1 MKNHN
6 KTTKTESAK
15 KQIVKTQVSKTELK
29 NVPREIQEL
38 ADRLSRSLC
47 ERASMSQAAMA
58 AVSEDGW
65 FVGIDLGDRKSN
77 HCFLDARGQIVA
89 EGTVATTQEELEAL
103 FSSIPK
109 CRIAIEVG
117 THSPW
122 VSALLESHGHE
133 VIVANPRK
141 MESIHK
147 NRHKN
152 DKVDA
157 RTLARLVRADPE
169 LLYPI
174 RHRGVEVRYDLVLL
188 RARDALV
195 AVRTKLINCVR
206 GQVKSVG
213 GRLPKCSAESFHKTA
228 EERLPESVRSA
239 LLPLVVQIREL
250 TARVRKYD
258 AEVRT

>member
-15 KQIVKTQVSKTELK
+15 KQIVKTQVSNTELK
-29 NVPREIQEL
+29 NIPREIQEL
-38 ADRLSRSLC
+38 ADRLSRLLRK
-47 ERASMSQAAMA
+47 RAGMSQATMA

-77 HCFLDARGQIVA
+77 HCFLDVRGEIVA
-89 EGTVATTQEELEAL
+89 EGTVATTQGELEAL

-122 VSALLESHGHE
+122 VSAFLESHGHE

-141 MESIHK
+141 MESIRK
-147 NRHKN
+147 NRREN

-206 GQVKSVG
+206 GQLN
-213 GRLPKCSAESFHKTA
+213 R
-228 EERLPESVRSA
+228 
-239 LLPLVVQIREL
+239 
-250 TARVRKYD
+250 
-258 AEVRT
+258 

>member
-1 MKNHN
+1 MENHN
-6 KTTKTESAK
+6 KATKTESAK
-15 KQIVKTQVSKTELK
+15 KQIVMTRVRKTGTK
-29 NVPREIQEL
+29 NIPREIQEL
-38 ADRLSRSLC
+38 ADRLSCSLR
-47 ERASMSQAAMA
+47 ERAGRSQAAMA

-77 HCFLDARGQIVA
+77 CCFLEARGQIVA
-89 EGTVATTQEELEAL
+89 ESTVATRQEELEAL

-147 NRHKN
+147 NRRKN

-174 RHRGVEVRYDLVLL
+174 RRRGVEVRYDLAFAGAGCAGCGTYETDQL
-188 RARDALV
+188 RARP
-195 AVRTKLINCVR
+195 
-206 GQVKSVG
+206 G
-213 GRLPKCSAESFHKTA
+213 
-228 EERLPESVRSA
+228 
-239 LLPLVVQIREL
+239 
-250 TARVRKYD
+250 
-258 AEVRT
+258 